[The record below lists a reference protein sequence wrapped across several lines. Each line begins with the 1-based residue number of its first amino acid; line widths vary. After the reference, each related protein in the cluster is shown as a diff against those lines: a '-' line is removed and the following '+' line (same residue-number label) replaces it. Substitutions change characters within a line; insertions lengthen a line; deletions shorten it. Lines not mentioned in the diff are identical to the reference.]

1 MVINN
6 GQRTTDNGRKERLV
20 LASSSPRRIEILE
33 KLSLPCIVRKSE
45 VSEAILP
52 DEKPEEYVIRIA
64 FEKAY
69 SVAIKYDGKTV
80 IGADTIVVTDGE
92 ILGKPE
98 GESMAKIML
107 QKLSGKKHKVLTG
120 LCVLNL
126 KNKKIL
132 KKVVESFVVIKE
144 LTLKEIDSYVATGEP
159 LDKAGSYAIQ
169 GIGAFLVRD
178 IYGSYS
184 NVVGLPACEL
194 IEMLLEIE
202 AIKSFP

>member
-1 MVINN
+1 
-6 GQRTTDNGRKERLV
+6 
-20 LASSSPRRIEILE
+20 
-33 KLSLPCIVRKSE
+33 
-45 VSEAILP
+45 
-52 DEKPEEYVIRIA
+52 A